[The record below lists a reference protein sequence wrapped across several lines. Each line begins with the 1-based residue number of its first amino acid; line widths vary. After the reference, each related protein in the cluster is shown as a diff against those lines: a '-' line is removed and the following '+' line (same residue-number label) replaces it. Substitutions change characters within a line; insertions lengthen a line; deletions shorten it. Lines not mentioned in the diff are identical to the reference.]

1 MDGRKVRHT
10 SERQGIRNGRNAHCQ
25 NRLDACRTRTRF
37 FRLKA
42 HPEGCTCG
50 CADNRQIV
58 RLSAITADDSLEDLY
73 KHYSNSFRKAVDSVF
88 GDEYPEMADQL
99 RANVS
104 RFSAYKANYVR
115 QAFDDNA
122 RQFSGKDLDD
132 ANRATINQFRRWT
145 DAELT
150 TAGARARTAKQFT
163 EFNEPDRRELFPC
176 LKWLPSR
183 AVNPRQSHMK
193 FYNRVWRKDDTFWD
207 NNAPGTEWNCMC
219 DIEECDDQ
227 PTDNSKV
234 KQPDIPKGLE
244 GNPSVTGEIF
254 TDKASYVTKCQNPSV
269 PEDVLKPIMARHDEF
284 VKYLK
289 NNDYK
294 DQKFDWESLG
304 YQATHNEHNFAEE
317 IGKFGIQ
324 RGDYERNSVEA
335 LVKSGHSVVLRSEK
349 GADGIKQPD
358 GYLDGVLM
366 DIKGVEGDCFWSLN
380 RANHQQVKTV
390 ILYFHDKTLFN
401 INAVE
406 NKWKQLP
413 DWINKTDY
421 IKDKTIYIENV
432 FCVVK
437 VNNDYEVHKIKIPE

>member
-1 MDGRKVRHT
+1 M
-10 SERQGIRNGRNAHCQ
+10 
-25 NRLDACRTRTRF
+25 
-37 FRLKA
+37 
-42 HPEGCTCG
+42 
-50 CADNRQIV
+50 
-58 RLSAITADDSLEDLY
+58 
-73 KHYSNSFRKAVDSVF
+73 F

-122 RQFSGKDLDD
+122 RQFSGKDLDE
-132 ANRATINQFRRWT
+132 ANKATINQFRRWT

-183 AVNPRQSHMK
+183 AVNPRQSHMR

-254 TDKASYVTKCQNPSV
+254 TDKASYIAKAGQNR
-269 PEDVLKPIMARHDEF
+269 K
-284 VKYLK
+284 
-289 NNDYK
+289 
-294 DQKFDWESLG
+294 
-304 YQATHNEHNFAEE
+304 
-317 IGKFGIQ
+317 
-324 RGDYERNSVEA
+324 ER
-335 LVKSGHSVVLRSEK
+335 
-349 GADGIKQPD
+349 
-358 GYLDGVLM
+358 
-366 DIKGVEGDCFWSLN
+366 
-380 RANHQQVKTV
+380 
-390 ILYFHDKTLFN
+390 
-401 INAVE
+401 NAVE
-406 NKWKQLP
+406 LKCESVSKITASQMAKDTLLNTKSECKINGEEFVVEFISRGIDHYARDTFGEKDIFWLKNEILPHIDQYIKEAKCVGRKISDTTHNTNKRTLQLKKQ
-413 DWINKTDY
+413 TDY
-421 IKDKTIYIENV
+421 FYYFEITLPNKRNVYLHLGRFRESQNLYLYTVTKKTPKEM
-432 FCVVK
+432 
-437 VNNDYEVHKIKIPE
+437 EEL

>member
-1 MDGRKVRHT
+1 M
-10 SERQGIRNGRNAHCQ
+10 
-25 NRLDACRTRTRF
+25 
-37 FRLKA
+37 
-42 HPEGCTCG
+42 
-50 CADNRQIV
+50 
-58 RLSAITADDSLEDLY
+58 
-73 KHYSNSFRKAVDSVF
+73 F

-183 AVNPRQSHMK
+183 AVNPRQSHMR

-219 DIEECDDQ
+219 DIEECDDL

-254 TDKASYVTKCQNPSV
+254 TDKASYIAKCQNPSV
-269 PEDVLKPIMARHDEF
+269 PEDILKPIMARHDEF

-304 YQATHNEHNFAEE
+304 YKATHNDHNFDKSTGKYEKDVQNAGFKNGDCVIFEAEHGKPDGQNYTEGLWNGYNFE
-317 IGKFGIQ
+317 IGSSL
-324 RGDYERNSVEA
+324 GD
-335 LVKSGHSVVLRSEK
+335 GK
-349 GADGIKQPD
+349 GN
-358 GYLDGVLM
+358 
-366 DIKGVEGDCFWSLN
+366 IKGILKHCKNKNAQIAVVNFPKPEIFSLN
-380 RANHQQVKTV
+380 RLITGVKMFEGQTNYRFKH
-390 ILYFHDKTLFN
+390 I
-401 INAVE
+401 
-406 NKWKQLP
+406 
-413 DWINKTDY
+413 
-421 IKDKTIYIENV
+421 IYIVEGNV
-432 FCVVK
+432 FYYK
-437 VNNDYEVHKIKIPE
+437 

>member
-10 SERQGIRNGRNAHCQ
+10 CERQGIRNGRNAHCQ

-73 KHYSNSFRKAVDSVF
+73 KHYSNGFRKAVDSVF

-163 EFNEPDRRELFPC
+163 EFNEPDRRELFPS

-183 AVNPRQSHMK
+183 AVNPRQSHAM
-193 FYNRVWRKDDTFWD
+193 FWGGVWRKDDDFWKRHQ
-207 NNAPGTEWNCMC
+207 PGTEWNCMC
-219 DIEECDDQ
+219 DLEECDDAPQ
-227 PTDNSKV
+227 EPKDYSRENEPEV
-234 KQPDIPKGLE
+234 PKGFE
-244 GNPSVTGEIF
+244 PEPYGDKGQDQESNNPYHTGKVFNDNVGYIA
-254 TDKASYVTKCQNPSV
+254 KASADTWEKTKPTIRDIIREQHENYTKIYTTSIG
-269 PEDVLKPIMARHDEF
+269 DVLVDDITMIEVSKGSATDVSYF
-284 VKYLK
+284 LK
-289 NNDYK
+289 QEIAKDIRTYVSKMDLIDPEEKVDLGHNNKKSIFYKRKLKFECFKVYSLSIKANNETYSYILKFGKYK
-294 DQKFDWESLG
+294 D
-304 YQATHNEHNFAEE
+304 
-317 IGKFGIQ
+317 
-324 RGDYERNSVEA
+324 
-335 LVKSGHSVVLRSEK
+335 SEN
-349 GADGIKQPD
+349 
-358 GYLDGVLM
+358 L
-366 DIKGVEGDCFWSLN
+366 
-380 RANHQQVKTV
+380 H
-390 ILYFHDKTLFN
+390 LYS
-401 INAVE
+401 ING
-406 NKWKQLP
+406 
-413 DWINKTDY
+413 
-421 IKDKTIYIENV
+421 
-432 FCVVK
+432 
-437 VNNDYEVHKIKIPE
+437 

>member
-1 MDGRKVRHT
+1 M
-10 SERQGIRNGRNAHCQ
+10 
-25 NRLDACRTRTRF
+25 
-37 FRLKA
+37 
-42 HPEGCTCG
+42 
-50 CADNRQIV
+50 
-58 RLSAITADDSLEDLY
+58 
-73 KHYSNSFRKAVDSVF
+73 F

-122 RQFSGKDLDD
+122 RQFSGKDLDEV
-132 ANRATINQFRRWT
+132 NKATINQFHRWT

-183 AVNPRQSHMK
+183 AVNPRQSHMR

-254 TDKASYVTKCQNPSV
+254 TDKASYFTKQGQFS
-269 PEDVLKPIMARHDEF
+269 
-284 VKYLK
+284 
-289 NNDYK
+289 
-294 DQKFDWESLG
+294 
-304 YQATHNEHNFAEE
+304 
-317 IGKFGIQ
+317 IG
-324 RGDYERNSVEA
+324 NM
-335 LVKSGHSVVLRSEK
+335 SEK
-349 GADGIKQPD
+349 YPALQKLIDIEIKEWRLDYYSDNGGLLATNKKRIEEGKINNNEKAKFKKEHDMCRTLAINNHIVEYRESITGEFDIFFDGKAADLKKVGSANNIVKRAKHAIRKQGAEIVIFEFERMSHEIQDKITELIRLNIHGI
-358 GYLDGVLM
+358 
-366 DIKGVEGDCFWSLN
+366 
-380 RANHQQVKTV
+380 
-390 ILYFHDKTLFN
+390 YFMSN
-401 INAVE
+401 
-406 NKWKQLP
+406 NKDLH
-413 DWINKTDY
+413 
-421 IKDKTIYIENV
+421 
-432 FCVVK
+432 FF
-437 VNNDYEVHKIKIPE
+437 

>member
-10 SERQGIRNGRNAHCQ
+10 CERQGIRNGRNAHCQ

-50 CADNRQIV
+50 CADNRQII
-58 RLSAITADDSLEDLY
+58 RLSTITADDSLEDLY
-73 KHYSNSFRKAVDSVF
+73 KHYSNGFRKAVDSVF

-183 AVNPRQSHMK
+183 AVNPRQSHMR

-254 TDKASYVTKCQNPSV
+254 TDKASYIAKSEDGTEQICRTANLSLTAKQGRLLAKENIITK
-269 PEDVLKPIMARHDEF
+269 EIDGDIYEFELKSFRYNHDGKRYKVDICRHYARSMFGNDN
-284 VKYLK
+284 YWLK
-289 NNDYK
+289 N
-294 DQKFDWESLG
+294 
-304 YQATHNEHNFAEE
+304 E
-317 IGKFGIQ
+317 ILLSPQ
-324 RGDYERNSVEA
+324 R
-335 LVKSGHSVVLRSEK
+335 
-349 GADGIKQPD
+349 
-358 GYLDGVLM
+358 YLDNSIVKATANVDHHNTGAATIALKEATDKFFYLETELANGDTIILHVGRY
-366 DIKGVEGDCFWSLN
+366 KGS
-380 RANHQQVKTV
+380 QK
-390 ILYFHDKTLFN
+390 LYLYAASER
-401 INAVE
+401 IPEYVE
-406 NKWKQLP
+406 NPQ
-413 DWINKTDY
+413 
-421 IKDKTIYIENV
+421 
-432 FCVVK
+432 
-437 VNNDYEVHKIKIPE
+437 

>member
-10 SERQGIRNGRNAHCQ
+10 CERQGIRNGRNAHCQ

-58 RLSAITADDSLEDLY
+58 RLSVITADDSLEDLY
-73 KHYSNSFRKAVDSVF
+73 KHYSNGFRKAVDSVF

-122 RQFSGKDLDD
+122 RKYSGKDLDD
-132 ANRATINQFRRWT
+132 VNKATINQFNRWT
-145 DAELT
+145 AAELT

-183 AVNPRQSHMK
+183 AVNPRQSHMR
-193 FYNRVWRKDDTFWD
+193 FYDHIWKKDDPFWN

-254 TDKASYVTKCQNPSV
+254 TDKASYIAKSGQNRKERDNAEYKV
-269 PEDVLKPIMARHDEF
+269 ELFVHKKYKHDSESNPLLSQSF
-284 VKYLK
+284 QCEIEGVKQDIHFAEWGISETAYSMLGRKNIYWLK
-289 NNDYK
+289 NEVLNNPQRYFEKAEYRHSADI
-294 DQKFDWESLG
+294 DLS
-304 YQATHNEHNFAEE
+304 HNT
-317 IGKFGIQ
+317 G
-324 RGDYERNSVEA
+324 
-335 LVKSGHSVVLRSEK
+335 
-349 GADGIKQPD
+349 
-358 GYLDGVLM
+358 
-366 DIKGVEGDCFWSLN
+366 
-380 RANHQQVKTV
+380 
-390 ILYFHDKTLFN
+390 KTLRLKKKFQKYFYSEIKLANGQSAYLN
-401 INAVE
+401 IVLHKDGLYYLYTISKN
-406 NKWKQLP
+406 
-413 DWINKTDY
+413 ITDY
-421 IKDKTIYIENV
+421 
-432 FCVVK
+432 
-437 VNNDYEVHKIKIPE
+437 NN

>member
-1 MDGRKVRHT
+1 M
-10 SERQGIRNGRNAHCQ
+10 
-25 NRLDACRTRTRF
+25 
-37 FRLKA
+37 
-42 HPEGCTCG
+42 
-50 CADNRQIV
+50 
-58 RLSAITADDSLEDLY
+58 
-73 KHYSNSFRKAVDSVF
+73 F

-183 AVNPRQSHMK
+183 AVNPRQSHMR

-254 TDKASYVTKCQNPSV
+254 TDKASYIAKS
-269 PEDVLKPIMARHDEF
+269 EDGTESICRKLNRTDTARQGRHNKDITTTIDGDIYEF
-284 VKYLK
+284 DFRKFRRQQDKIDVCLHFAKSMFGNENYWLK
-289 NNDYK
+289 N
-294 DQKFDWESLG
+294 EVLLSP
-304 YQATHNEHNFAEE
+304 
-317 IGKFGIQ
+317 Q
-324 RGDYERNSVEA
+324 R
-335 LVKSGHSVVLRSEK
+335 
-349 GADGIKQPD
+349 
-358 GYLDGVLM
+358 YLDKSRVITSAEVDSHNTSAATIALKEAT
-366 DIKGVEGDCFWSLN
+366 DKFFYLETTL
-380 RANHQQVKTV
+380 ANGEKI
-390 ILYFHDKTLFN
+390 ILHVGRYRESQKLYLY
-401 INAVE
+401 AASKELPEYVE
-406 NKWKQLP
+406 NP
-413 DWINKTDY
+413 R
-421 IKDKTIYIENV
+421 
-432 FCVVK
+432 
-437 VNNDYEVHKIKIPE
+437 

>member
-1 MDGRKVRHT
+1 M
-10 SERQGIRNGRNAHCQ
+10 
-25 NRLDACRTRTRF
+25 
-37 FRLKA
+37 
-42 HPEGCTCG
+42 
-50 CADNRQIV
+50 
-58 RLSAITADDSLEDLY
+58 
-73 KHYSNSFRKAVDSVF
+73 F

-183 AVNPRQSHMK
+183 AANPRQSHMR
-193 FYNRVWRKDDTFWD
+193 FYNLVWRKDDTFWD

-269 PEDVLKPIMARHDEF
+269 PEDMLKPIMERHDEF
-284 VKYLK
+284 VPYLK
-289 NNDYK
+289 DKNYI

-304 YQATHNEHNFAEE
+304 YQAIHKGHKIHDNDKQTYFGEEKLTGDDLENEFMQKAFS
-317 IGKFGIQ
+317 K
-324 RGDYERNSVEA
+324 
-335 LVKSGHSVVLRSEK
+335 GHSVIFRAERENIVDLDMYL
-349 GADGIKQPD
+349 DGIK
-358 GYLDGVLM
+358 M
-366 DIKGVEGDCFWSLN
+366 DLVSVTKDSNSFRNQLN
-380 RANHQQVKTV
+380 RKNQQLKDYNTLERENNSSVCM
-390 ILYFHDKTLFN
+390 YFHDPSFYSEEKVRTGIDELKRLTDKIN
-401 INAVE
+401 I
-406 NKWKQLP
+406 
-413 DWINKTDY
+413 
-421 IKDKTIYIENV
+421 KTIYVLLNS
-432 FCVVK
+432 
-437 VNNDYEVHKIKIPE
+437 NQDLIKIEL

>member
-1 MDGRKVRHT
+1 M
-10 SERQGIRNGRNAHCQ
+10 
-25 NRLDACRTRTRF
+25 
-37 FRLKA
+37 
-42 HPEGCTCG
+42 
-50 CADNRQIV
+50 
-58 RLSAITADDSLEDLY
+58 
-73 KHYSNSFRKAVDSVF
+73 F

-122 RQFSGKDLDD
+122 RQFSGKDLDE
-132 ANRATINQFRRWT
+132 ANKATINQFRRWT

-183 AVNPRQSHMK
+183 AVNPRQSHMR

-227 PTDNSKV
+227 PTDNSQI

-254 TDKASYVTKCQNPSV
+254 TDKASYIAKCQNPSV
-269 PEDVLKPIMARHDEF
+269 PEDMLKPIMKRHEEF

-289 NNDYK
+289 DKEYK

-304 YQATHNEHNFAEE
+304 YQAIHNDHNFSSDT
-317 IGKFGIQ
+317 GKYEKFVQKRCVIN
-324 RGDYERNSVEA
+324 GDA
-335 LVKSGHSVVLRSEK
+335 IILTTEK
-349 GADGIKQPD
+349 GKPIGDNYTEGIINGKKFELASCLTCKSNNILNGLKHCATKD
-358 GYLDGVLM
+358 ETEVAIIYLTKDVPIVE
-366 DIKGVEGDCFWSLN
+366 IKRAIN
-380 RANHQQVKTV
+380 RYKGLKN
-390 ILYFHDKTLFN
+390 TLTYYKNFTN
-401 INAVE
+401 IYAIGE
-406 NKWKQLP
+406 NLF
-413 DWINKTDY
+413 Y
-421 IKDKTIYIENV
+421 
-432 FCVVK
+432 
-437 VNNDYEVHKIKIPE
+437 YE

>member
-1 MDGRKVRHT
+1 M
-10 SERQGIRNGRNAHCQ
+10 
-25 NRLDACRTRTRF
+25 
-37 FRLKA
+37 
-42 HPEGCTCG
+42 
-50 CADNRQIV
+50 
-58 RLSAITADDSLEDLY
+58 
-73 KHYSNSFRKAVDSVF
+73 F

-122 RQFSGKDLDD
+122 RQFSDKDLDD

-183 AVNPRQSHMK
+183 AVNPRQSHMR

-254 TDKASYVTKCQNPSV
+254 TDKASYFTKCQNPSV
-269 PEDVLKPIMARHDEF
+269 PEDILKPIMARHDEF

-289 NNDYK
+289 DNDYK

-304 YQATHNEHNFAEE
+304 YQAIHKGHNLDKKKGWYENEVAEA
-317 IGKFGIQ
+317 GMKAG
-324 RGDYERNSVEA
+324 NV
-335 LVKSGHSVVLRSEK
+335 
-349 GADGIKQPD
+349 
-358 GYLDGVLM
+358 
-366 DIKGVEGDCFWSLN
+366 
-380 RANHQQVKTV
+380 V
-390 ILYFHDKTLFN
+390 ILENELGGAWGERFTEGTWNKEKFEVSGRETATENNILKGLKHCARKRATKIAVLDFPMGGFSKEIVEQAIIRYKGLKKVKDFNYVEFSKIVCVQEKQVVYETL
-401 INAVE
+401 
-406 NKWKQLP
+406 
-413 DWINKTDY
+413 
-421 IKDKTIYIENV
+421 
-432 FCVVK
+432 
-437 VNNDYEVHKIKIPE
+437 

>member
-1 MDGRKVRHT
+1 M
-10 SERQGIRNGRNAHCQ
+10 
-25 NRLDACRTRTRF
+25 
-37 FRLKA
+37 
-42 HPEGCTCG
+42 
-50 CADNRQIV
+50 
-58 RLSAITADDSLEDLY
+58 
-73 KHYSNSFRKAVDSVF
+73 F

-183 AVNPRQSHMK
+183 AVNPRQSHMR
-193 FYNRVWRKDDTFWD
+193 FYDHIWKKDDPFWN

-254 TDKASYVTKCQNPSV
+254 TDKASYIAKSEDGTEQICRKLNRKESAKQGKILAKDRTITKEIDN
-269 PEDVLKPIMARHDEF
+269 EIYEFDFRNFRYLHDNRSDKINICHHF
-284 VKYLK
+284 SMCMFGHRNYWLK
-289 NNDYK
+289 N
-294 DQKFDWESLG
+294 
-304 YQATHNEHNFAEE
+304 E
-317 IGKFGIQ
+317 ILLSPQ
-324 RGDYERNSVEA
+324 R
-335 LVKSGHSVVLRSEK
+335 
-349 GADGIKQPD
+349 
-358 GYLDGVLM
+358 YLDKSHLRGKA
-366 DIKGVEGDCFWSLN
+366 DIDHHNTGAGTIALKEATDKFFYFETTL
-380 RANHQQVKTV
+380 ANGEKI
-390 ILYFHDKTLFN
+390 ILHVGRYRESQKLYLYAASEDLPVY
-401 INAVE
+401 VE
-406 NKWKQLP
+406 NPQ
-413 DWINKTDY
+413 
-421 IKDKTIYIENV
+421 
-432 FCVVK
+432 
-437 VNNDYEVHKIKIPE
+437 

>member
-10 SERQGIRNGRNAHCQ
+10 CERQGIWNGRRALCTHC
-25 NRLDACRTRTRF
+25 LDACRTRTRF

-42 HPEGCTCG
+42 HPKGCTCG

-58 RLSAITADDSLEDLY
+58 RLSAITANDSLEDLY
-73 KHYSNSFRKAVDSVF
+73 KNYSNSFRKAVDSVF

-99 RANVS
+99 RAKVS
-104 RFSAYKANYVR
+104 RFSAYKENYVR

-122 RQFSGKDLDD
+122 RQFSGKDLDE
-132 ANRATINQFRRWT
+132 ANKATINQFHRWT

-193 FYNRVWRKDDTFWD
+193 FYNRVWRKDDTFWN

-269 PEDVLKPIMARHDEF
+269 PEDILKPIMARHDEF

-304 YQATHNEHNFAEE
+304 YQAIHKRHNLDEDK
-317 IGKFGIQ
+317 GW
-324 RGDYERNSVEA
+324 YEKEVTEA
-335 LVKSGHSVVLRSEK
+335 GMKNGNV
-349 GADGIKQPD
+349 
-358 GYLDGVLM
+358 
-366 DIKGVEGDCFWSLN
+366 
-380 RANHQQVKTV
+380 V
-390 ILYFHDKTLFN
+390 ILENEFSKKIGERFTEGTWDNEVFEVAGRETATENN
-401 INAVE
+401 ILRGLKHCASKKETKIAVLDFPFGGFTEEKLSNAVARYRGLE
-406 NKWKQLP
+406 KLNDGQYLKFDRIICVQG
-413 DWINKTDY
+413 
-421 IKDKTIYIENV
+421 KTIVHNGV
-432 FCVVK
+432 F
-437 VNNDYEVHKIKIPE
+437 

>member
-1 MDGRKVRHT
+1 M
-10 SERQGIRNGRNAHCQ
+10 
-25 NRLDACRTRTRF
+25 
-37 FRLKA
+37 
-42 HPEGCTCG
+42 
-50 CADNRQIV
+50 
-58 RLSAITADDSLEDLY
+58 
-73 KHYSNSFRKAVDSVF
+73 F

-183 AVNPRQSHMK
+183 AVNPRQSHMR

-254 TDKASYVTKCQNPSV
+254 TDKASYIAKAGRNRKERNAAELKCESVSKITASQMAKDTLLNTKSECNINGEQYVVEFISRGIDHYARDTFGEKDIFWLKNEILPHIDQYIKEAKCVGRKISDTTHNTNKRTLQLKKQTDYFYYFEITLPNKRNVYLQLGRFRESQNLYLYTVTKKTPK
-269 PEDVLKPIMARHDEF
+269 EM
-284 VKYLK
+284 
-289 NNDYK
+289 
-294 DQKFDWESLG
+294 
-304 YQATHNEHNFAEE
+304 EE
-317 IGKFGIQ
+317 
-324 RGDYERNSVEA
+324 
-335 LVKSGHSVVLRSEK
+335 L
-349 GADGIKQPD
+349 
-358 GYLDGVLM
+358 
-366 DIKGVEGDCFWSLN
+366 
-380 RANHQQVKTV
+380 
-390 ILYFHDKTLFN
+390 
-401 INAVE
+401 
-406 NKWKQLP
+406 
-413 DWINKTDY
+413 
-421 IKDKTIYIENV
+421 
-432 FCVVK
+432 
-437 VNNDYEVHKIKIPE
+437 

>member
-1 MDGRKVRHT
+1 M
-10 SERQGIRNGRNAHCQ
+10 
-25 NRLDACRTRTRF
+25 
-37 FRLKA
+37 
-42 HPEGCTCG
+42 
-50 CADNRQIV
+50 
-58 RLSAITADDSLEDLY
+58 
-73 KHYSNSFRKAVDSVF
+73 F

-122 RQFSGKDLDD
+122 RQFSGKDLDE
-132 ANRATINQFRRWT
+132 ANKATINQFHRWT

-183 AVNPRQSHMK
+183 AVNPRQSHMR
-193 FYNRVWRKDDTFWD
+193 FYDHIWKKDDPFWN

-219 DIEECDDQ
+219 DIEECDDL

-269 PEDVLKPIMARHDEF
+269 PEDILKPIMARHDEF

-304 YQATHNEHNFAEE
+304 YQAIHKRHNLDEDKGWYETEVAKIGMKAGNFVLLTEE
-317 IGKFGIQ
+317 LDNVYKNKSIEGLWNGKRFEIAGKETATSNNIRDGLKHCAKKPNTKIAVLFFPKDNFQLNTFYEGLAKYNGLRNDPKQWKHFEKIICIQ
-324 RGDYERNSVEA
+324 KGTIVYE
-335 LVKSGHSVVLRSEK
+335 KSHSLE
-349 GADGIKQPD
+349 
-358 GYLDGVLM
+358 
-366 DIKGVEGDCFWSLN
+366 
-380 RANHQQVKTV
+380 
-390 ILYFHDKTLFN
+390 
-401 INAVE
+401 
-406 NKWKQLP
+406 
-413 DWINKTDY
+413 
-421 IKDKTIYIENV
+421 
-432 FCVVK
+432 
-437 VNNDYEVHKIKIPE
+437 